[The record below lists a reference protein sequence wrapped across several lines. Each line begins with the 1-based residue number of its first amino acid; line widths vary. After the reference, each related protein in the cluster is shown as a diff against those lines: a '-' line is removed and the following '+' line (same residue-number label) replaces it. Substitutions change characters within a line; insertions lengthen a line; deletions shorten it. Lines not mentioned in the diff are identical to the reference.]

1 MTGSSNIV
9 RLADALPLLIRAE
22 LDLCRARWG
31 ENFQL
36 LCLERNWG
44 EALDDRQ
51 VLRLARLLNRDRIDL
66 WPKAGCYWLSPMEG
80 APAKN
85 RRADPQIPIGHARA

>member
-31 ENFQL
+31 EDFQL

-51 VLRLARLLNRDRIDL
+51 VLRLARLLNRTGSIYGQ
-66 WPKAGCYWLSPMEG
+66 K
-80 APAKN
+80 PAV
-85 RRADPQIPIGHARA
+85 IG